1 MIKVPKEYS
10 MHLAG
15 GKVNIVLPG
24 LLNNR
29 TDRKKTLGN
38 FCLNVLFSDEL
49 IQKYQTEA
57 KIKITHVSSNAT
69 DPIQSR

>member
-1 MIKVPKEYS
+1 

-29 TDRKKTLGN
+29 TDRKKTSAI
-38 FCLNVLFSDEL
+38 FV
-49 IQKYQTEA
+49 
-57 KIKITHVSSNAT
+57 
-69 DPIQSR
+69 